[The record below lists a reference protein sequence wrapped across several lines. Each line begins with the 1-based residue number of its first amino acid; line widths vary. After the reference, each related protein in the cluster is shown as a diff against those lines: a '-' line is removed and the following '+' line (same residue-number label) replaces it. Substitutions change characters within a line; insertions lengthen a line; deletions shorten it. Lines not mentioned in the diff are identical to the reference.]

1 MKSGYDELSRRV
13 LSDAAKNWL
22 AMDGLWFQA
31 VEQVYGMDAALEMDR
46 QVWSQF
52 AVIEARRIKE
62 RLSLPE
68 RGGLE
73 ALEIAFKNRLVSL
86 LDKVE
91 IKHPD
96 KKTLIVTTKTCRV
109 QSARERKSMAQFP
122 CKSVGLIE
130 FPVFA
135 RTIDARIITQ
145 CLSCPP
151 DSLPGIPYCSWKFTL
166 DKEGGNR

>member
-1 MKSGYDELSRRV
+1 MKPEQEGYSQELTE
-13 LSDAAKNWL
+13 AARNWL

-31 VEQVYGMDAALEMDR
+31 VERAYGMDAALALDSKVLDR
-46 QVWSQF
+46 F

-62 RLSLPE
+62 RLSLPDQ
-68 RGGLE
+68 GGLD

-86 LDKVE
+86 LNTLE
-91 IKHPD
+91 IQRPD
-96 KKTLIVTTKTCRV
+96 KKTLIVTTTACRV
-109 QSARERKSMAQFP
+109 QSARERKGMPSFP

-135 RTIDARIITQ
+135 RTIDSRILVT

-151 DSLPGIPYCSWKFTL
+151 ETRPGVPYCSWKFTL
-166 DKEGGNR
+166 GEESPGV